1 MAKETHIQKTL
12 KIICIL
18 LSITFMTTI
27 GVYWGLNL
35 IFHIQV
41 YYLGIANLALLF
53 PFLLSIAY
61 FMVVSAKRSL
71 DKGIERKQELLAE
84 TIAKEKENDKQ
95 SKRKISQYRL

>member
-1 MAKETHIQKTL
+1 MEKETHIQKTL

-18 LSITFMTTI
+18 LSIAFMTTL

-61 FMVVSAKRSL
+61 VMVVSAKRTL

-84 TIAKEKENDKQ
+84 TIAEEKETDKQ
-95 SKRKISQYRL
+95 SERKISQYTF